1 MLLDHLKGLI
11 ANIKFKFREKR
22 IIRRKSHFD
31 ENVNDE
37 IAH

>member
-1 MLLDHLKGLI
+1 MD
-11 ANIKFKFREKR
+11 IKPKFRGKH
-22 IIRRKSHFD
+22 IIHRKSHFD